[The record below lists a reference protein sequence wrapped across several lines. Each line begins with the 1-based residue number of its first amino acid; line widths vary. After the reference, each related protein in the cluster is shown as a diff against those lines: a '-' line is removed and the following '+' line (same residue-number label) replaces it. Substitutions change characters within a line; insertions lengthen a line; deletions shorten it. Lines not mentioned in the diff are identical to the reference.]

1 MVRDFKWDEEA
12 SEKQM
17 QELEDAALE
26 EKELWVS

>member
-12 SEKQM
+12 LEKQM